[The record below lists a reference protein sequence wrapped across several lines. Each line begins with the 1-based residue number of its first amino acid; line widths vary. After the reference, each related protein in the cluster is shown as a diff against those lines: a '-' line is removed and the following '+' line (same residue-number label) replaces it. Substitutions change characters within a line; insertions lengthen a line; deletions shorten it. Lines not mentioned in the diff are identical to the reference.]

1 MIPGTRSIQQ
11 ANPRDGPIVKDP
23 RRQALELFARQ
34 YGGARERSRLRL
46 MVTPS
51 ESDKSFAVN
60 MLGGFNNRYERELIV
75 TAPATVDGSL
85 IAVTRGMTLNCHW
98 FNASMAFKF
107 NGVIT
112 KVVFEPQPLLYLRLA
127 EQTYYRSM
135 RTVPRALVSLPGI
148 VRLPAIETVLLVD
161 VSITG
166 ARVATIDDAPLFA
179 GQDLELAIKPKLD
192 IDVDTT
198 LTLRCTIVG
207 NAEPAPAQFSGIV
220 FRGLKFNDVTPEQKI
235 LLHAYVQ
242 QSLVSEMDT
251 LAQILMSARDTREM
265 KE

>member
-1 MIPGTRSIQQ
+1 MQQ
-11 ANPRDGPIVKDP
+11 ANPCVEFAVKDP

-75 TAPATVDGSL
+75 TAPTTVDGSL
-85 IAVTRGMTLNCHW
+85 IAVTRGMTLNCRW
-98 FNASMAFKF
+98 FNASTAFKF
-107 NGVIT
+107 SGVIT

-127 EQTYYRSM
+127 EQTHYRSM
-135 RTVPRALVSLPGI
+135 RTVPRALVSLPGV

-166 ARVATIDDAPLFA
+166 ARVATIDDSPLFA
-179 GQDLELAIKPKLD
+179 GQDLDLSIKPKLD
-192 IDVDTT
+192 IIDVDTT
-198 LTLRCTIVG
+198 LTLSCTVVG
-207 NAEPAPAQFSGIV
+207 DAEPAPAQFSGIA
-220 FRGLKFNDVTPEQKI
+220 FRGLKFNNATPEQKI

-251 LAQILMSARDTREM
+251 LAQILMAARDTLEM